1 MANVVLQNVS
11 KSFRTKS
18 SVQNQVIRPL
28 SLEVHSGEFLV
39 LLGPSGC
46 GKSTLLRMIAGL
58 ETTDSGRILI
68 AGRDVTNVEPQH
80 RNVAMVFQSYALYP
94 HLSVRDNMNFALKN
108 KNEPPQTIK
117 EKTDSIAELLGLT
130 NFLDRKPRELSGGQ
144 RQRVALGR
152 ALVRETP
159 VILFDEPLS
168 NLDAHLR
175 SQMRI
180 EIKKIHQRLKNTMI
194 YVTHDQ
200 VEATTMGDRI
210 AILNRGEIEQVG
222 SPEEVYCKPATPF
235 IAQFIGSPE
244 INLIEA
250 KSAALLGLKP
260 GQMHAIRPECIQ
272 LGHGPYRGT
281 VLLTENLGS
290 QSLIHV
296 ETEVG
301 PLRILQ
307 QGQCTIRSG
316 EAITFNFDRE
326 KVVTFDINSRMRT
339 ADPNSK
345 TKVEVHV

>member
-1 MANVVLQNVS
+1 MASVTLQNVS
-11 KSFRTKS
+11 KSFRSKTL
-18 SVQNQVIRPL
+18 VTNQVIRPL
-28 SLEVHSGEFLV
+28 NLEIRSGEFLV

-58 ETTDSGRILI
+58 ETTDTGRILI
-68 AGRDVTNVEPQH
+68 DDRDVTSVEPQH

-94 HLSVRDNMNFALKN
+94 HLSVRDNMSFALKN
-108 KNEPPQTIK
+108 KNDPPQTIK
-117 EKTDSIAELLGLT
+117 SKVDSTAELLGLT
-130 NFLDRKPRELSGGQ
+130 NLLDRKPRELSGGQ

-210 AILNRGEIEQVG
+210 AVLNRGELEQVG
-222 SPEEVYCKPATPF
+222 SPEEVYSQPATPF

-244 INLIEA
+244 INMLDSKKVIA
-250 KSAALLGLKP
+250 LGLSP
-260 GQMHAIRPECIQ
+260 NQQHALRPEHIHIRT
-272 LGHGPYRGT
+272 GGEYRGT
-281 VLLTENLGS
+281 AVLSENLGS

-296 ETEVG
+296 ETEFG

-307 QGQCTIRSG
+307 QGQSTIRPG
-316 EAITFNFDRE
+316 EPFAFTIDRD
-326 KVVTFDINSRMRT
+326 KVVSFQEGR
-339 ADPNSK
+339 
-345 TKVEVHV
+345 HV

>member
-1 MANVVLQNVS
+1 MASVILQNVS
-11 KSFRTKS
+11 KSFRSKGL
-18 SVQNQVIRPL
+18 VPNQVIRPL

-58 ETTDSGRILI
+58 ETTDTGRILI
-68 AGRDVTNVEPQH
+68 GDRDVTSVEPQH

-94 HLSVRDNMNFALKN
+94 HLSVRDNMSFALKN
-108 KNEPPQTIK
+108 KNDPPQTIK
-117 EKTDSIAELLGLT
+117 NKVDSTAELLGLT
-130 NFLDRKPRELSGGQ
+130 NLLDRKPRELSGGQ

-210 AILNRGEIEQVG
+210 AILNRGELEQVG
-222 SPEEVYCKPATPF
+222 SPEEVYSQPATPF

-244 INLIEA
+244 INMLDS
-250 KSAALLGLKP
+250 KKVAALGLSSN
-260 GQMHAIRPECIQ
+260 QQHALRPEHIHIAS
-272 LGHGPYRGT
+272 GGEYRGT
-281 VLLTENLGS
+281 AVLSENLGS

-296 ETEVG
+296 ETEIG

-307 QGQCTIRSG
+307 QGQSTIRSG
-316 EAITFNFDRE
+316 EPFTFTIDRD
-326 KVVTFDINSRMRT
+326 KVVSFQEGR
-339 ADPNSK
+339 
-345 TKVEVHV
+345 HV